1 MRAAQIHLGTVWPK
15 RDARIWR
22 VCAPRVGA
30 YAAADRH
37 ALPRIAELFKVRL
50 FSSKVL
56 AELEA
61 VALLGRNSLEHI
73 AVELIEFD
81 ALTSN
86 GVGTA
91 QNQLLNFSGIRDAK
105 WCTYRAERL
114 RAAWAARCGRRRD
127 VANATR
133 AARRIGRA
141 CVAWRVRV
149 RHNPT
154 RAWRSA
160 HSALCQEADAT
171 GTRGKWYGHG

>member
-86 GVGTA
+86 GVDR
-91 QNQLLNFSGIRDAK
+91 LLQFWLGEQGFGPYLAK
-105 WCTYRAERL
+105 L
-114 RAAWAARCGRRRD
+114 RTQGA
-127 VANATR
+127 
-133 AARRIGRA
+133 
-141 CVAWRVRV
+141 
-149 RHNPT
+149 
-154 RAWRSA
+154 
-160 HSALCQEADAT
+160 
-171 GTRGKWYGHG
+171 